1 MGGEHADLAFEAV
14 DGAVDVGFLQ
24 AYGYVITEVAGG
36 KIIGSIEHDVVLA
49 DE

>member
-14 DGAVDVGFLQ
+14 DGAVDIGFLQ
-24 AYGYVITEVAGG
+24 AHGHVIAEVAGG
-36 KIIGSIEHDVVLA
+36 KIIGAIEHDVVLA